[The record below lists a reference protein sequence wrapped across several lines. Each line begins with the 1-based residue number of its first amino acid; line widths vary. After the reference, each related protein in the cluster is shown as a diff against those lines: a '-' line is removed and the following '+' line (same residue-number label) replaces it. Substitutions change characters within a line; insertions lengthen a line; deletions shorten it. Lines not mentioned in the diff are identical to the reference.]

1 MENNHKNEFKEL
13 FLQLPEGAQGALHWI
28 YANIDLVVRLCQ
40 NLDMA
45 EEEIALY
52 LDKAQERKDYIT
64 IFLLT
69 IARMYLETDDTAERM
84 D

>member
-1 MENNHKNEFKEL
+1 
-13 FLQLPEGAQGALHWI
+13 
-28 YANIDLVVRLCQ
+28 
-40 NLDMA
+40 MA